1 MYNTRVAFLVIGSVM
16 FTLLSSTT
24 VSLHNR
30 AAYAHTFS
38 QNEDTLFL
46 TMIHQI
52 RSQAQLVQSNF
63 PTNLKLA
70 QQHARVAI
78 SLLNQNDPVASNT
91 SWAKEIAE
99 RNPRIAA
106 ELTSALNG
114 LKSSATESKPA
125 LTITTA
131 LLIT

>member
-46 TMIHQI
+46 TMIHH
-52 RSQAQLVQSNF
+52 
-63 PTNLKLA
+63 T
-70 QQHARVAI
+70 I
-78 SLLNQNDPVASNT
+78 S
-91 SWAKEIAE
+91 
-99 RNPRIAA
+99 
-106 ELTSALNG
+106 
-114 LKSSATESKPA
+114 
-125 LTITTA
+125 
-131 LLIT
+131 